1 MQIIERIEKQ
11 EMIPKVFGRE
21 GFALQCAKSF
31 SRWTLLRS
39 FAIKISGLTDRIRS
53 EGHQGEK
60 VGTSSMPEETISIIT
75 YEEVKPITD
84 PSGKS
89 PDLKIAG
96 LGQRRR
102 SPLEQ
107 EPVVERTEE
116 ELQPI
121 QWEYLSKHDVPIS
134 KIEAELEKLVTQM
147 NRILPRLDSE
157 TAEQS
162 QTSPEQTNRNH
173 RFALY
178 EIALHVEINAEGS
191 LSILGTGGKL
201 GGKGGMQLTFKRS

>member
-1 MQIIERIEKQ
+1 MR
-11 EMIPKVFGRE
+11 KVIFAMDTTSIVCNKNLRPDGPDPFGR
-21 GFALQCAKSF
+21 
-31 SRWTLLRS
+31 
-39 FAIKISGLTDRIRS
+39 
-53 EGHQGEK
+53 
-60 VGTSSMPEETISIIT
+60 SSMREGRNIIYARRDHFNIT

-147 NRILPRLDSE
+147 KRILPRLDSE